1 MLISLL
7 LILWGTLVIQFERTP
22 TLALSN
28 RRVWILNWAGVAL
41 ALYVFMAD
49 AIAVSPH
56 GLEAIRTVLPGKF
69 NWPLFCVALALM
81 SAPVVQIIRQLW
93 LQSRART
100 AVGEP
105 PEEFRCTRNP
115 QN

>member
-1 MLISLL
+1 M
-7 LILWGTLVIQFERTP
+7 ILWGTLVIHFERTHP
-22 TLALSN
+22 SALSN
-28 RRVWILNWAGVAL
+28 RRAWSLNFAGVAL

-56 GLEAIRTVLPGKF
+56 GLEAIRTVLPEQF

-81 SAPVVQIIRQLW
+81 SAPVVQIIRQFW
-93 LQSRART
+93 LRQHAT
-100 AVGEP
+100 AAAGEP
-105 PEEFRCTRNP
+105 PEEFRCTRKL